1 MHCTY
6 GAWGVCCVSTTLNM
20 WLMLRSLYE
29 LTTARSVPLYEIA
42 GVWGYS
48 AMSPD
53 LSRTTTMS
61 GHFSCHYGNAK
72 ALEASSLGHTRH
84 TWTRTVEDDV
94 AALNIGLTM
103 VWGRALDWTGWR
115 SIVETAT
122 LHWGACLPWW
132 WWWVFS
138 RLQSLHLLYF
148 CIWVTVFSCWGCLC
162 ERLKNFYSVLS
173 LAVGLKLL
181 YFHCFTVFGFFLFE
195 QM

>member
-103 VWGRALDWTGWR
+103 AWGRALDWTGWR
-115 SIVETAT
+115 SIVETAA
-122 LHWGACLPWW
+122 LHWGPACHDDDDEYLVDFNHVTCYTS
-132 WWWVFS
+132 VFE
-138 RLQSLHLLYF
+138 LLF
-148 CIWVTVFSCWGCLC
+148 
-162 ERLKNFYSVLS
+162 
-173 LAVGLKLL
+173 LAAEAVCVKG
-181 YFHCFTVFGFFLFE
+181 
-195 QM
+195 